1 VLRSQKV
8 GVRLGAAF
16 AAAAGLLIIVG
27 ILDLMAVSHL
37 LEGQKSVT
45 HTYQVLRAVDT
56 VTSSLKDA
64 ETGQRGFLITGNDAY
79 LQPYQDAQGRI
90 TGEIDVVA
98 GLTAD
103 NAAQQKRI
111 ATLRPLVTAKFAEMQ
126 ETIDLRRSSGF
137 AAAKAVVLQNKGKA
151 VMDQIRGVLTEMSG
165 NESSLLGQRA
175 DESAAAATRSRW
187 TDSLAM
193 ILVSLVLGVA
203 GVAITRSITRPL
215 GELDAG
221 VRKLA
226 EGDLSVRV
234 EESGDDE
241 VSHVSRNFNRSVTSL
256 AGTVNGVVEVAGSL
270 ASAAGRISH
279 AAGQMSQTSLEAST
293 RADTAAADS
302 GEVSDNVQNVAGA
315 TEQMGAS
322 IQSIAQSAQEAVRV
336 ATNAVAVAEAT
347 AANVG
352 ELGQSSVEISN
363 VIKLITSIAEQTNL
377 LALNATIEAARAG
390 DAGKGFAVVADEV
403 KQLAQETAR
412 ATGDISSQVEAIQSS
427 TGIAVTSMTEISEVI
442 NTISDYQRT
451 IAAAVEQQTVTTAE
465 MSRTITETAAGSTR
479 IATNV
484 GAVAAATAQTRAG
497 IQDTTQGID
506 EVNRLAGRLSDL
518 VSAFHV

>member
-1 VLRSQKV
+1 
-8 GVRLGAAF
+8 
-16 AAAAGLLIIVG
+16 
-27 ILDLMAVSHL
+27 
-37 LEGQKSVT
+37 
-45 HTYQVLRAVDT
+45 
-56 VTSSLKDA
+56 
-64 ETGQRGFLITGNDAY
+64 
-79 LQPYQDAQGRI
+79 
-90 TGEIDVVA
+90 VA

-103 NAAQQKRI
+103 NAVQQKRI
-111 ATLRPLVTAKFAEMQ
+111 ATLRPLVTAKFQEMQ
-126 ETIDLRRSSGF
+126 DTIDLRRSSGF

-151 VMDQIRGVLTEMSG
+151 VMDQIRGVLTEMSS

-187 TDSLAM
+187 TDGLAM
-193 ILVSLVLGVA
+193 VLVSLVLGLA
-203 GVAITRSITRPL
+203 GVVITRSITRPL
-215 GELDAG
+215 GQLDAG
-221 VRKLA
+221 VRRLA

-234 EESGDDE
+234 AESGQDE
-241 VSHVSRNFNRSVTSL
+241 VSHVSSNFNRSVASL
-256 AGTVNGVVEVAGSL
+256 AGTVTGVVEVAGW
-270 ASAAGRISH
+270 
-279 AAGQMSQTSLEAST
+279 MSQTSQEASN

-302 GEVSDNVQNVAGA
+302 GEVSDNVQSVAGA
-315 TEQMGAS
+315 TEEMGAS
-322 IQSIAQSAQEAVRV
+322 IHSIAQSAQEAVRV
-336 ATNAVAVAEAT
+336 ASNAVTVAEAT

-352 ELGQSSVEISN
+352 ELGQSSIEISN

-427 TGIAVTSMTEISEVI
+427 TGVAVSSMTEISEVI

-479 IATNV
+479 IAANV
-484 GAVAAATAQTRAG
+484 GAVATATAQTRAG

-518 VSAFHV
+518 VGAFHI